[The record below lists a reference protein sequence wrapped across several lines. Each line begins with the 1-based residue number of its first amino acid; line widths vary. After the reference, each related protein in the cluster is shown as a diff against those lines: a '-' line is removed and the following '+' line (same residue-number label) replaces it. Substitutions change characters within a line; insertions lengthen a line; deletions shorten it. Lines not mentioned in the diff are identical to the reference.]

1 MASTSAPTAQ
11 PTAHA
16 TGDRGGRLAGRTA
29 LVTGAG
35 SSGPGWGVGKAIA
48 VGFSRAGARVACLD
62 VDLANARETAGMI
75 EREGGTALALQAD
88 VTDADQ
94 VETTVRQLLD
104 AWERLDV
111 LVNNVGIL
119 ELGGPVEASA
129 ESWDRVIDVNLKSMF
144 LTCKHA
150 IPAMQAQGRGAI
162 VNIASIA
169 ATHWTGIP
177 YISYAASKAGA
188 VQFTRQ
194 VALQHAKEGIRA
206 NAILPGL
213 LDTPMVRAPLKD
225 HYADGDVEAMIAKR
239 DALCP
244 TGKMGDAW
252 DVAHAA
258 TFLASDEAKYIT
270 GTDLVVDGGIT
281 AKFA

>member
-1 MASTSAPTAQ
+1 MTSIAAQ
-11 PTAHA
+11 
-16 TGDRGGRLAGRTA
+16 GRLAGRTA

-35 SSGPGWGVGKAIA
+35 SSGPGWGVGKAITVA
-48 VGFSRAGARVACLD
+48 CARDGAKVACLD
-62 VDLANARETAGMI
+62 VKRANAQETARII
-75 EREGGTALALQAD
+75 EDEGGTALALAAD
-88 VTDADQ
+88 VTDNRQ
-94 VETTVRQLLD
+94 VEGALRQVLD
-104 AWERLDV
+104 TWGRLDV

-119 ELGGPVEASA
+119 ELGGPVEASV
-129 ESWDRVIDVNLKSMF
+129 ESWDRVMDVNLKSMF

-177 YISYAASKAGA
+177 YISYASSKAGA

-194 VALQHAKEGIRA
+194 VALQHAREGIRA
-206 NAILPGL
+206 NVILPGL
-213 LDTPMVRAPLKD
+213 LDTPMVREPLKD
-225 HYADGDVEAMIAKR
+225 HYADGDVEEMIAKR
-239 DALCP
+239 DAMCP

-252 DVAHAA
+252 DIAHAA
-258 TFLASDEAKYIT
+258 VFLASDEAKYIT

>member
-1 MASTSAPTAQ
+1 MASTSAPS
-11 PTAHA
+11 AHL

-48 VGFSRAGARVACLD
+48 VGCAREGARVACLD
-62 VDLANARETAGMI
+62 VARAHAEETARI
-75 EREGGTALALQAD
+75 IQDAGGSAMALEAD
-88 VTDADQ
+88 VTDSAQ
-94 VETTVRQLLD
+94 VQVAVRQLLA
-104 AWERLDV
+104 AWDRLDV

-119 ELGGPVEASA
+119 ELGGPVEASE

-150 IPAMQAQGRGAI
+150 IPAMQAQGKGAI

-177 YISYAASKAGA
+177 YVSYAASKAGA

-252 DVAHAA
+252 DIAHAA

-281 AKFA
+281 AKFG

>member
-1 MASTSAPTAQ
+1 MT
-11 PTAHA
+11 
-16 TGDRGGRLAGRTA
+16 GRLADKAA

-35 SSGPGWGVGKAIA
+35 SSGPGWGIGKAVA
-48 VGFSRAGARVACLD
+48 VAFAREGARVACVD
-62 VDLANARETAGMI
+62 RDLAAAEETAGI
-75 EREGGTALALQAD
+75 VQREGGQALALQAD
-88 VTDADQ
+88 VTDGDQ
-94 VETTVRQLLD
+94 VKAAVDRTVD
-104 AWERLDV
+104 AWGRLDL

-129 ESWDRVIDVNLKSMF
+129 ESWDRVMTVNLKSMF

-150 IPAMQAQGRGAI
+150 IPVMQAQGAGAI
-162 VNIASIA
+162 VNVASIA

-177 YISYAASKAGA
+177 YVSYAASKAGA

-194 VALQHAKEGIRA
+194 VALQHAGEGIRA

-213 LDTPMVRAPLKD
+213 MDTPMVREPLKH

-252 DVAHAA
+252 DVAWAA
-258 TFLASDEAKYIT
+258 VYLASDEAKYVT

>member
-1 MASTSAPTAQ
+1 MPDS
-11 PTAHA
+11 TAH
-16 TGDRGGRLAGRTA
+16 GRLTGRTA

-48 VGFSRAGARVACLD
+48 VACARQGAQVACLD
-62 VDLANARETAGMI
+62 LRLTNAQETARI
-75 EREGGTALALQAD
+75 IDAEGGTARAQQAD
-88 VTDADQ
+88 VTDAGQ
-94 VETTVRQLLD
+94 VEAAIDDVLA
-104 AWERLDV
+104 AWGRLDV

-119 ELGGPVEASA
+119 ELGGPVEASV
-129 ESWDRVIDVNLKSMF
+129 ESWDRVMDVNLKSMF
-144 LTCKHA
+144 LTCKYA
-150 IPAMQAQGRGAI
+150 LPAMQAQGRGAI

-177 YISYAASKAGA
+177 YVSYAASKAGA

-206 NAILPGL
+206 NAVLPGL
-213 LDTPMVRAPLKD
+213 LDTPMVREPLKH
-225 HYADGDVEAMIAKR
+225 HYADGDVAAMIAKR
-239 DALCP
+239 DAICP
-244 TGKMGDAW
+244 TGKMGEAW

-270 GTDLVVDGGIT
+270 GTELVVDGGIT

>member
-1 MASTSAPTAQ
+1 MSGEPSD
-11 PTAHA
+11 
-16 TGDRGGRLAGRTA
+16 GDAGAGRLAGRTA

-48 VGFSRAGARVACLD
+48 VAMARAGARVACLD
-62 VDLANARETAGMI
+62 LKRAHARETADLIAG
-75 EREGGTALALQAD
+75 EGGTALALQAD
-88 VTDADQ
+88 VTDGAQ
-94 VETTVRQLLD
+94 VEAALAEVLA
-104 AWERLDV
+104 AWQRLDV
-111 LVNNVGIL
+111 LVNNVGTL
-119 ELGGPVEASA
+119 ELGGPVEASE
-129 ESWDRVIDVNLKSMF
+129 ESWDRVMDINLKSMF

-150 IPAMQAQGRGAI
+150 LPAMQAQGRGAI

-177 YISYAASKAGA
+177 YISYASSKAGA

-194 VALQHAKEGIRA
+194 VALQYAQQGIRA

-213 LDTPMVRAPLKD
+213 LDTPMVREPLKH
-225 HYADGDVEAMIAKR
+225 HYADGDIEAMIAKR
-239 DALCP
+239 DAMCP

-258 TFLASDEAKYIT
+258 VFLASDEAGYIT

>member
-88 VTDADQ
+88 VTDAGQ
-94 VETTVRQLLD
+94 VETTVRQLLN

-213 LDTPMVRAPLKD
+213 LDTPMVREPLKD

>member
-16 TGDRGGRLAGRTA
+16 TGDRRGRLAGRTA

-213 LDTPMVRAPLKD
+213 LDTPMVREPLKD

>member
-1 MASTSAPTAQ
+1 MASTTAPTAH
-11 PTAHA
+11 P

-48 VGFSRAGARVACLD
+48 VACARAGARVACLD
-62 VDLANARETAGMI
+62 VDLANARETAGII

-88 VTDADQ
+88 VTDGGQ

-119 ELGGPVEASA
+119 ELGGPVEASE
-129 ESWDRVIDVNLKSMF
+129 ESWDRVMDVNLKSMF

-150 IPAMQAQGRGAI
+150 IPAMQAQGKGAI

-177 YISYAASKAGA
+177 YISYASSKAGA

-213 LDTPMVRAPLKD
+213 LDTPMVRAPLKH
-225 HYADGDVEAMIAKR
+225 HYADGDIEAMIAKR

>member
-1 MASTSAPTAQ
+1 MATNAAQ
-11 PTAHA
+11 
-16 TGDRGGRLAGRTA
+16 GRLAGRTA

-35 SSGPGWGVGKAIA
+35 SSGSGWGIGKAIA
-48 VGFSRAGARVACLD
+48 VACAREGARVGCLD
-62 VDLANARETAGMI
+62 VQLANAQETAGI
-75 EREGGTALALQAD
+75 IAREGGTAIALEAD
-88 VTDADQ
+88 VTDGAQ
-94 VETTVRQLLD
+94 VQAAVQQVLAT
-104 AWERLDV
+104 WERLDV

-119 ELGGPVEASA
+119 ELGGPVEASE
-129 ESWDRVIDVNLKSMF
+129 ESWDRVMDVNLKSMF

-194 VALQHAKEGIRA
+194 IALQHAKEGIRA

-213 LDTPMVRAPLKD
+213 LDTPMVREPLKD
-225 HYADGDVEAMIAKR
+225 HYADGDVDAMIAKR
-239 DALCP
+239 DQMCP

-252 DVAHAA
+252 DIAHAA
-258 TFLASDEAKYIT
+258 TFLASDQAKYIT

>member
-1 MASTSAPTAQ
+1 MTANTDPTAKQ
-11 PTAHA
+11 
-16 TGDRGGRLAGRTA
+16 GRLAGRTA

-48 VGFSRAGARVACLD
+48 VACARAGARAACLD
-62 VDLANARETAGMI
+62 VDLANARETAGII
-75 EREGGTALALQAD
+75 EQEGGTALALQAD
-88 VTDADQ
+88 VTDAGQ
-94 VETTVRQLLD
+94 VETAVGELLA

-119 ELGGPVEASA
+119 ELGGPVEAS
-129 ESWDRVIDVNLKSMF
+129 EGSWDRVMDVNLKSMF

-194 VALQHAKEGIRA
+194 VALQHAGEGIRA

-213 LDTPMVRAPLKD
+213 LDTPMVREPLKQ
-225 HYADGDVEAMIAKR
+225 HYADGDVDAMIAKR
-239 DALCP
+239 DAMCP

-258 TFLASDEAKYIT
+258 VFLASDEAKYIT

>member
-1 MASTSAPTAQ
+1 MATDA

-16 TGDRGGRLAGRTA
+16 TAHATAHQRGRLAGRTA

-48 VGFSRAGARVACLD
+48 VACAREGARVACLD
-62 VDLANARETAGMI
+62 VQHANAGETARII
-75 EREGGTALALQAD
+75 EGEGGTALALQAD
-88 VTDADQ
+88 VTNSDEVAAA
-94 VETTVRQLLD
+94 VRQLLD

-119 ELGGPVEASA
+119 ELGGPVEAS
-129 ESWDRVIDVNLKSMF
+129 EDSWHRVMDVNLKSMF

-150 IPAMQAQGRGAI
+150 IPAMQAQGQGAI

-194 VALQHAKEGIRA
+194 VALQHAREGIRA

-213 LDTPMVRAPLKD
+213 LDTPMVREPLKN
-225 HYADGDVEAMIAKR
+225 HYADGDVDAMIAKR

-252 DVAHAA
+252 DIAHAA

>member
-16 TGDRGGRLAGRTA
+16 TGDRRGRLAGRTA

-62 VDLANARETAGMI
+62 VDLANARETAGII

-88 VTDADQ
+88 VTDAGQ

>member
-16 TGDRGGRLAGRTA
+16 TGDRRGRLAGRTA

-62 VDLANARETAGMI
+62 VDLANARETAGII

-88 VTDADQ
+88 VTDAGQ
-94 VETTVRQLLD
+94 VETTVRQLLN

-213 LDTPMVRAPLKD
+213 LDTPMVREPLKD

>member
-16 TGDRGGRLAGRTA
+16 TGDRRGRLAGRTA

-62 VDLANARETAGMI
+62 VDLANARETAGII

-88 VTDADQ
+88 VTDAGQ

-213 LDTPMVRAPLKD
+213 LDTPMVREPLKD

>member
-1 MASTSAPTAQ
+1 MASTTAPTAH
-11 PTAHA
+11 PT
-16 TGDRGGRLAGRTA
+16 GNQGGRLVGRTA

-48 VGFSRAGARVACLD
+48 VACAREGAWVACLD
-62 VDLANARETAGMI
+62 VARAHAQETARII
-75 EREGGTALALQAD
+75 EEEGGTAMALQAD
-88 VTDADQ
+88 VTDSGEVAAA
-94 VETTVRQLLD
+94 VRQLLD
-104 AWERLDV
+104 AWDRLDV

-119 ELGGPVEASA
+119 ELGGPVEASE
-129 ESWDRVIDVNLKSMF
+129 ESWDRVMDVNLKSMF

-177 YISYAASKAGA
+177 YISYASSKAGA

-194 VALQHAKEGIRA
+194 IALQHAKEGIRA

-213 LDTPMVRAPLKD
+213 LDTPMVREPLKH

-252 DVAHAA
+252 DIAHAA

-270 GTDLVVDGGIT
+270 GIDLVVDGGIT